1 MNKNEVYAYLNEKN
15 INYEITNHSVVF
27 NMEELENVN
36 LPYKELD
43 AKNLFV
49 RDDKKNKYYLIT
61 VKCDKR
67 VDLKLIRK
75 EYNTRPLSFAKEDEL
90 LDILK
95 LTPGSVSPLGILN
108 DKTKKVTLFLDK
120 YFIDKDYI
128 GVPPNNNTATIW
140 LQPSDLINIIKEQGN
155 DVIIYRYLNQ
165 YKSLDIIIRL
175 DIVSIKRTSNFKTLR
190 FKNKLII
197 FGVVINEI

>member
-61 VKCDKR
+61 VKGDKR

-95 LTPGSVSPLGILN
+95 LTLGSVSPLGILN

-128 GVPPNNNTATIW
+128 GVHPNNNTATIW

-155 DVIIYRYLNQ
+155 DVIII
-165 YKSLDIIIRL
+165 DI
-175 DIVSIKRTSNFKTLR
+175 
-190 FKNKLII
+190 
-197 FGVVINEI
+197 

>member
-15 INYEITNHSVVF
+15 INYEITNHSAVF

-61 VKCDKR
+61 VKGDKR
-67 VDLKLIRK
+67 VDLKLIREK
-75 EYNTRPLSFAKEDEL
+75 NNTRPLSFAKEDEL

-128 GVPPNNNTATIW
+128 GVHPNNNTATIW

-155 DVIIYRYLNQ
+155 DVIII
-165 YKSLDIIIRL
+165 DI
-175 DIVSIKRTSNFKTLR
+175 
-190 FKNKLII
+190 
-197 FGVVINEI
+197 